1 MKNVRTLNESDSR
14 SKILN
19 DQCLRYQERIKQII
33 HFVTDKM
40 DSKQKELN
48 RIFIPSIIKAL
59 RPAYGE
65 VSTIK
70 GMIFNLRL
78 KFVLKIKLNYYYF

>member
-19 DQCLRYQERIKQII
+19 DQCLRYKEKIKQII
-33 HFVTDKM
+33 HFITDKI

-48 RIFIPSIIKAL
+48 RIFVPSITTAL
-59 RPAYGE
+59 KPAYIE

-70 GMIFNLRL
+70 GMVFDLRL
-78 KFVLKIKLNYYYF
+78 K